1 MAKLFELGNIV
12 ATARLHDYMS
22 ENNFF
27 NMFVGYCLS
36 LYATGNWGKLD
47 PEDWALNDES
57 VKTGERILASYPIPY
72 ELQKELEGEEKIWII
87 TEWDRSVTT
96 ILFPDEY

>member
-1 MAKLFELGNIV
+1 MAKFELGNIV

-22 ENNFF
+22 ESEFF
-27 NMFVGYCLS
+27 NMFVGFCLS
-36 LYATGNWGKLD
+36 LYISGNWGKLD
-47 PEDWALNDES
+47 PEDWKLNDES
-57 VKTGERILASYPIPY
+57 VESGERILASYPIPY
-72 ELQKELEGEEKIWII
+72 ELQKEVGGEEKIWII